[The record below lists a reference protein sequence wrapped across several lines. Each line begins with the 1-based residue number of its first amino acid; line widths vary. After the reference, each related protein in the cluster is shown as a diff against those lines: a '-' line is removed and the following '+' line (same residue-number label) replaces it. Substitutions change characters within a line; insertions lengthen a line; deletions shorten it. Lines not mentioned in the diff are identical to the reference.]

1 MPRFTSR
8 TLVALAFALVI
19 WASAFAG
26 IRAGLRAYSP
36 ANLAILRFLVASL
49 VLAIYAGIAHF
60 RRPELR
66 DIPGLILTGAIG
78 ITFYNLALNY
88 GETRVTAGAAS
99 LLIASVPIWTALAA
113 RFWLHEK
120 LTASGWLG
128 VFVSFAGVALIS
140 SGEGEGIRL
149 SPQALIILAAAVTS
163 ALYMILQK
171 HYLGRYSALEFTAYS
186 IWFGTALMLPFGN
199 GLVHTLRTAPASAT
213 LAVIYLGIFPGALA
227 YVAWAYVL
235 SHGAA
240 GTHDDAALHDSPRG
254 HCHCMDLVGR
264 GAEADLVAG
273 RGDCPRRR
281 GAGEYGGKA
290 KVEKSLAA
298 MAWVVM
304 DMVTGSPL
312 RELGWRSGEL
322 YRPRGDEGH
331 ITRLVVPARVNLLG

>member
-8 TLVALAFALVI
+8 TLVAVAFALVV

-99 LLIASVPIWTALAA
+99 LLIASTPIWTALAA
-113 RFWLHEK
+113 RLWLHEK
-120 LTASGWLG
+120 LTALGWLG
-128 VFVSFAGVALIS
+128 VFVSFAGVALIA
-140 SGEGEGIRL
+140 GAEGEGIRL

-163 ALYMILQK
+163 ALYMIMQK

-186 IWFGTALMLPFGN
+186 IWFGTALMLPFGS
-199 GLVHTLRTAPASAT
+199 GLIQNLRAAPAAAT
-213 LAVIYLGIFPGALA
+213 LSVIYLGVFPGALA

-240 GTHDDAALHDSPRG
+240 GRTATLLYVIPIVAIGIAWIWLGEVPRAIS
-254 HCHCMDLVGR
+254 LVG
-264 GAEADLVAG
+264 GAVALGGVVLVNTAGKKKLDKAKAIEASALLVSEVAG
-273 RGDCPRRR
+273 
-281 GAGEYGGKA
+281 
-290 KVEKSLAA
+290 
-298 MAWVVM
+298 
-304 DMVTGSPL
+304 
-312 RELGWRSGEL
+312 
-322 YRPRGDEGH
+322 
-331 ITRLVVPARVNLLG
+331 